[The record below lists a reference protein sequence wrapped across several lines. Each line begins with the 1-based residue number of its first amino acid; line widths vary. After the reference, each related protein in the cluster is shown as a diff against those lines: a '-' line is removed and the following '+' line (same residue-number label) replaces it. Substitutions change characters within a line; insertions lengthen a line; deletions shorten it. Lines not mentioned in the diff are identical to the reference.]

1 MSVHVRF
8 ETPSDVADKIYE
20 MMQANTGGRIKR
32 GSNEVT
38 KAAERGTAQFII
50 LAEDVNP
57 PELLAHIPLICEEKG
72 IPYGYVPSQEYL
84 AQEAGLGKGVKA
96 ASIAVMELNKTAQE
110 KFNEIVDAIKALK
123 A

>member
-8 ETPSDVADKIYE
+8 ETPTEVSDKIYE
-20 MMQANTGGRIKR
+20 MIQSNSNGRIKK

-38 KAAERGTAQFII
+38 KTAERGTAQFIV

-72 IPYGYVPSQEYL
+72 IPYGYVPSQEFL
-84 AQEAGLGKGVKA
+84 ANEAGLPTGVKT
-96 ASIAVMELNKTAQE
+96 ASIAIMEINKSAQE
-110 KFNEIVDAIKALK
+110 KYQEGVELITGLK

>member
-8 ETPSDVADKIYE
+8 ETPTEVSDKIYE
-20 MMQANTGGRIKR
+20 MIQSNSNGRIKK

-38 KAAERGTAQFII
+38 KTAERGTAQFIV

-72 IPYGYVPSQEYL
+72 IPYGYVPSQEFL
-84 AQEAGLGKGVKA
+84 ANEAGLPTGVKT
-96 ASIAVMELNKTAQE
+96 ASIAIMEINKSAQE
-110 KFNEIVDAIKALK
+110 KYQEVVELINGLK